1 MTRYGSSFCARL
13 LILRECIGPA
23 LQSPGISFW
32 VIDFDEPAKVSN
44 VDQPSRWWLSDHD
57 G

>member
-1 MTRYGSSFCARL
+1 L
-13 LILRECIGPA
+13 LILRESIGPGIA
-23 LQSPGISFW
+23 VTGISFW

-44 VDQPSRWWLSDHD
+44 VDQPSSWWLSDHD

>member
-1 MTRYGSSFCARL
+1 L
-13 LILRECIGPA
+13 LILRESIGP
-23 LQSPGISFW
+23 GIAVTEYHCW

-44 VDQPSRWWLSDHD
+44 VDQPSSWWLSDYD